1 MQQEHNKLD
10 NLVDE
15 IVRAT
20 TVNEDDVNAIAESP
34 FLYRRIRVRIS
45 EEKDTD
51 RSILSFWSDLFSTFK
66 LATKVT
72 AAVALIIVFTFF
84 LLPSKSP
91 ANEAMSA
98 TPVLDVALG
107 DDMFAEA
114 VELPNS
120 AKVPYEVNK

>member
-1 MQQEHNKLD
+1 MQAEHNNLD

-20 TVNEDDVNAIAESP
+20 AVNEDDVNAIAESP

-72 AAVALIIVFTFF
+72 AAVALIIVFAFF

-91 ANEAMSA
+91 ASEAMSP
-98 TPVLDVALG
+98 TPVLDVALS

-114 VELPNS
+114 VELPNG

>member
-1 MQQEHNKLD
+1 MQAEHNKLD

-20 TVNEDDVNAIAESP
+20 DVNEDDVNAIAESP
-34 FLYRRIRVRIS
+34 FLYRRIRVRIG
-45 EEKDTD
+45 EEKDGN
-51 RSILSFWSDLFSTFK
+51 RSILSFWGDLFATFK
-66 LATKVT
+66 LATKIT

-84 LLPSKSP
+84 LIPSMTP
-91 ANEAMSA
+91 VNDAMLS

-114 VELPNS
+114 VELPNG
-120 AKVPYEVNK
+120 AKAPNEVSK